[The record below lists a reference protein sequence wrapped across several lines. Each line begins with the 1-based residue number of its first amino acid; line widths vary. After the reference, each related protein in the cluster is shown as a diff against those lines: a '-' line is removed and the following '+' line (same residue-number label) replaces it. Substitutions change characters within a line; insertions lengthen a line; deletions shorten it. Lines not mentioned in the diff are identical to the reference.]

1 MAEWTRDRRRLVQLA
16 GLALGIGALAGL
28 VLAPRPG
35 PPGLAPAV
43 AHWSL
48 PSAQRPLGYRE
59 SDFLALLRA
68 PQWGVGAPGSVG
80 GVAGAP
86 GAAAAATWQLVGVV
100 AGPRPLAL
108 LQQAGNPST
117 LRLAAGGRMSD
128 GTRVETV
135 TVVPAQVTLQRGGCR
150 IELRLYAQV
159 HLNEALTACAP
170 ATGLS
175 IERER

>member
-16 GLALGIGALAGL
+16 GLALAVGLLAGL

-35 PPGLAPAV
+35 PPELAPAI

-48 PSAQRPLGYRE
+48 PSAERPLGYRE

-68 PQWGVGAPGSVG
+68 PQWGAGASGSAG
-80 GVAGAP
+80 GVAGAA

-100 AGPRPLAL
+100 AGPQPLAL

-117 LRLAAGGRMSD
+117 LRLAAGGRMGD
-128 GTRVETV
+128 GTRVEAV

-159 HLNEALTACAP
+159 HLDQALTACMP
-170 ATGLS
+170 ATGLP